1 MLHHVYGTSVF
12 SLISKSS
19 RLQIQMKKLIKSY
32 IIAALCLPAFAS
44 CSSDFLDTTPTQS
57 VSTATAL
64 STTSNGY
71 KVLNGIAKSMST
83 QQYAWSQGC
92 AGENRI
98 IAIYENYMDND
109 FAYTRYEPGWATLM
123 NGTFFENYTTSY
135 ATYPWFYYYNIIGQA
150 NTVIAHIDAA
160 EGSQADIQFIK
171 ASALTFRAYAY
182 EKLLHYYSVRW
193 QDSDNGTKPGVVL
206 RLDESVGEMPRS
218 TMAECYAQIYSDLD
232 DAISLFGASGL
243 DREKGKI
250 WLPNLNV
257 AHAVYARAALTRQ
270 DYSKALS
277 EAKLARQGYALMD
290 NKSYASGFCKPTSE
304 WIMGSYGDASENNWY
319 WSFGT
324 QFACNGYNASND
336 YSGAGAISKDLTDQI
351 PDNDA
356 RKQLFLTVDKLP
368 SFKANSQDV
377 NYMTYGILGLSSD
390 EVYHECD
397 SVVNAN
403 DSIAKAN
410 SGINFAPAY
419 QGLFDEETST
429 RAFFLGA
436 QMKFR
441 VFDTPGVS
449 YIPFIRSS
457 EMVLIEA
464 EANYFLGNTAE
475 AQANL
480 VELNASTGRD
490 ASYSCNKTGNDLFE
504 EIVKYRGLELWGE
517 GFNWS
522 DFKRWKRDIVRHDI
536 GHGGNFNA
544 SVAITVS
551 ANDDWTWSIPEDEI
565 TYNKAANSASKQ
577 AE

>member
-83 QQYAWSQGC
+83 QQHAWSQGC

-109 FAYTRYEPGWATLM
+109 FAYTMYEPGWATLM

-277 EAKLARQGYALMD
+277 EAKNILELSDSSDDAKAEAVRSADAVERRILAQSNVENILEA
-290 NKSYASGFCKPTSE
+290 KGF
-304 WIMGSYGDASENNWY
+304 
-319 WSFGT
+319 
-324 QFACNGYNASND
+324 
-336 YSGAGAISKDLTDQI
+336 SGALCYISDGGCTVTVRKDDLKDDSPVI
-351 PDNDA
+351 IKDA
-356 RKQLFLTVDKLP
+356 VLSQLDIEFNNIVIVD
-368 SFKANSQDV
+368 V
-377 NYMTYGILGLSSD
+377 
-390 EVYHECD
+390 
-397 SVVNAN
+397 
-403 DSIAKAN
+403 
-410 SGINFAPAY
+410 
-419 QGLFDEETST
+419 
-429 RAFFLGA
+429 
-436 QMKFR
+436 
-441 VFDTPGVS
+441 
-449 YIPFIRSS
+449 
-457 EMVLIEA
+457 
-464 EANYFLGNTAE
+464 
-475 AQANL
+475 
-480 VELNASTGRD
+480 
-490 ASYSCNKTGNDLFE
+490 
-504 EIVKYRGLELWGE
+504 
-517 GFNWS
+517 
-522 DFKRWKRDIVRHDI
+522 
-536 GHGGNFNA
+536 
-544 SVAITVS
+544 
-551 ANDDWTWSIPEDEI
+551 
-565 TYNKAANSASKQ
+565 
-577 AE
+577 